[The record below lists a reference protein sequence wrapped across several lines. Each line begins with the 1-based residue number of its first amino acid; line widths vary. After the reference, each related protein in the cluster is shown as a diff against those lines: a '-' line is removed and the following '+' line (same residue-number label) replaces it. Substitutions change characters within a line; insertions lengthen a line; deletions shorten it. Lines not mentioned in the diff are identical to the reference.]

1 MNGWNKMSNMLA
13 SLFTVPKLFIQSHIM
28 FVGSLQN
35 ETNHNLKQT
44 DPVTVNITAIFR
56 ILYTS

>member
-1 MNGWNKMSNMLA
+1 MNGGKAFPTL
-13 SLFTVPKLFIQSHIM
+13 VHGPYVFIQSQNI

-56 ILYTS
+56 ISNLS